1 MGGTSGDWWRIGQR
15 PFRSQKLVIGSL
27 INWVR
32 NLGLRL
38 FSAWYLGPLLEQQNE
53 VNRELA
59 ARLEAAQ
66 ETTMALDRELTDLR
80 RQLAEAIYMLQEQRR
95 QLEAQPGG
103 LRVGVEDGY
112 PHGDRP

>member
-15 PFRSQKLVIGSL
+15 PFRSQRLVIGSL

-59 ARLEAAQ
+59 ARLAAAQ
-66 ETTMALDRELTDLR
+66 EAAVALDRELTDLR
-80 RQLAEAIYMLQEQRR
+80 RQQARAVYRLAEQRR
-95 QLEAQPGG
+95 RLQAGLDALRAEVEARSSRGEG
-103 LRVGVEDGY
+103 R
-112 PHGDRP
+112 

>member
-1 MGGTSGDWWRIGQR
+1 MGGTSGDWWRIEQR
-15 PFRSQKLVIGSL
+15 PFRSKRLAIGPL

-32 NLGLRL
+32 SLGLRL

-66 ETTMALDRELTDLR
+66 EAALALDRELTDLR
-80 RQLAEAIYMLQEQRR
+80 RQQARAVYRLEEQGRR
-95 QLEAQPGG
+95 LEAG
-103 LRVGVEDGY
+103 LDALRAELGARSSRGEG
-112 PHGDRP
+112 R